1 MPEGAEEHSAKQ
13 VLDEKD
19 ALMIRVDNPMEAP
32 KPELIKYWK
41 ESIVSATI
49 ITPREFSKE
58 IKKLCES
65 RRGYC
70 KSEEFMSNGKVV
82 NFQYELPLSELISD
96 FFD

>member
-1 MPEGAEEHSAKQ
+1 MSEE
-13 VLDEKD
+13 D
-19 ALMIRVDNPMEAP
+19 ALLMRVDNPMEAP
-32 KPELIKYWK
+32 KTELIKYWK
-41 ESIVSATI
+41 EAMVSATI

-58 IKKLCES
+58 IKKLCEN